1 MATIPEAMKIAVR
14 HHQAGQ
20 LQPAEQIYRQVLQA
34 DPNQADALHLLGVIA
49 HQVGQNQDAVDYIG
63 RAIASNP
70 NNASFHA
77 NLGDVYR
84 ALRQLGE
91 AVAAYRRA
99 LQIKP
104 DYAEAQNNL
113 GIALQEQGKLEEAVA
128 SYRRALQINPRN
140 AQAHVNLGNVCLMNG
155 QPDQAVA
162 AYRQALQIQPDFAM
176 AHNNLGNAIME
187 QGELDQA
194 VSAYRRAV
202 EIDPAYVDAH
212 NNLGNALK
220 DLNKLDEAVAAY
232 RRALQLKPDVPDV
245 HNNLGNAL
253 KDREEL
259 DKAVTAYRRAIQL
272 KPDYADAHNN
282 LGKTLEEL
290 GDHRQAAASYGRAL
304 QIMPERIGPERIG
317 PERIGPERSMWQ
329 LRIAALCPTVFQSN
343 RQIDEYRRNLSDE
356 LQRFSLIDLR
366 LKLTEIAISATEPP
380 FKLMYQGRDDRPL
393 KEAFANLFRNCV
405 AEETHAPR
413 AGTPRIGLV
422 VTNRHEGIFLRC
434 MRGILEHID
443 TDSLEITV
451 VCSRSGSDKIR
462 GEIRNPAIG
471 VLPVARRFDQMLE
484 AIRAARFDL
493 LYYWEVGSGT
503 ASYFLPMFR
512 PAPVQ
517 CTSWGIPVT
526 SGMPQ
531 IDFFLSSELVESEEA
546 DGHYTENLVRL
557 STLLSYQERATLA
570 ESAKRRAD
578 FGFTAADHLYV
589 CGQNIGKFHPDFD
602 PLLAAILRR
611 DELGVLAI
619 PGDRHGVVTDDLRRR
634 FAATMPD
641 VAGRVVFLPWQPYGD
656 YLGLL
661 SAADVLLDPLHFG
674 GAVTTYDAL
683 SLNRPIV
690 TLPTRFARGRY
701 TLGCYRKM
709 GVTACVASG
718 PEDYVDIAVRL
729 GTDAD
734 FRASV
739 RRRIEETSD
748 VLFEDVA
755 AVRQYERIFE
765 RLVERSRRAARFP
778 LQAETV

>member
-20 LQPAEQIYRQVLQA
+20 LQPAEQIYRQVLQT

-84 ALRQLGE
+84 ALRQLEE

-128 SYRRALQINPRN
+128 GYRRALQINPRN
-140 AQAHVNLGNVCLMNG
+140 AQAHVNLGNVCLVNG
-155 QPDQAVA
+155 QLDQAVA
-162 AYRQALQIQPDFAM
+162 SYRQALRIQPNFAM

-194 VSAYRRAV
+194 VAAYRRAV

-232 RRALQLKPDVPDV
+232 RRA
-245 HNNLGNAL
+245 
-253 KDREEL
+253 
-259 DKAVTAYRRAIQL
+259 IQL
-272 KPDYADAHNN
+272 KPDLAEAHTN
-282 LGKTLEEL
+282 LGKILEEL
-290 GDHRQAAASYGRAL
+290 GDHREAAASFGRAL
-304 QIMPERIGPERIG
+304 QIVPQRT
-317 PERIGPERSMWQ
+317 MWQ
-329 LRIAALCPTVFQSN
+329 LRIASLCPTVFQGN
-343 RQIDEYRRNLSDE
+343 RQIDEYRRNLSEE
-356 LQRFSLIDLR
+356 LQRFSRIDLR
-366 LKLTEIAISATEPP
+366 LELAEIATSATEPP

-393 KEAFANLFRNCV
+393 KEAFANVFRNCV
-405 AEETHAPR
+405 AEETHTPR
-413 AGTPRIGLV
+413 TGTPRIGLV
-422 VTNRHEGIFLRC
+422 VNNRHEGVFLRC
-434 MRGILEHID
+434 MRGILERID
-443 TDSLEITV
+443 THWLEITV
-451 VCSRSGSDKIR
+451 VCSHSGAEKIR

-517 CTSWGIPVT
+517 CTSWGVPVT
-526 SGMPQ
+526 SGIPR
-531 IDFFLSSELVESEEA
+531 IDYFISSELVESEEA
-546 DGHYTENLVRL
+546 EGHYTESLVRS
-557 STLLSYQERATLA
+557 STLLSYQERATLP

-589 CGQNIGKFHPDFD
+589 CAQNIVKFHPDFD

-611 DELGVLAI
+611 DESGVLAI

-634 FAATMPD
+634 FAAAMPD

-739 RRRIEETSD
+739 RRQIEERSD
-748 VLFEDVA
+748 VLFEDVE
-755 AVRQYERIFE
+755 AVRQYELIFE
-765 RLVERSRRAARFP
+765 RLVEQSRGSIAGSALP
-778 LQAETV
+778 DC